1 MINMSKKSM
10 YGLIACITL
19 LVLGFVGVFAGKGD
33 SLKREEKT
41 SKTNQMEAT
50 VMAIEK
56 DGVTL
61 QDQNHII
68 YTFSASDIHT
78 SVGSV
83 LQIEY
88 TGALDKNK
96 DLQENEIV
104 GYKEAQSSLDE
115 NGIPTAWLDNGIF
128 SNYYILA
135 NNKLK
140 TMTLDEKIGQLLLV
154 RYPDTDAKAISALQK
169 YNFGGYLFF
178 ERDFKNKTEQQVKT
192 MIQNLQQTAKIPLL
206 TAVDEEGGK
215 VVRISSNP
223 NLAKETFKSSKELYA
238 SGGFDL
244 IRQDTVNKSNVLK
257 NLGLNLNLAP
267 VVDVTTNSSDY
278 MYSRALGENTD
289 LTSTYAKTVIEA
301 SKSLGVSYTLKHFPG
316 YGNNA
321 DTHQG
326 GSVDSRSYDDILKND
341 LPPFKSGI
349 SVGAEAVLVSHNTVN
364 SIDSQNP
371 ASLSPSVHNLLRNEL
386 GFTGIILTDDLA
398 MGATSSIDNATV
410 KALLAGNDLVITTD
424 YENSFNSIKT
434 ALENKTIDE
443 SMINKLAFRVIAW
456 KYYKGL
462 MFENAK

>member
-178 ERDFKNKTEQQVKT
+178 ERDC
-192 MIQNLQQTAKIPLL
+192 L
-206 TAVDEEGGK
+206 
-215 VVRISSNP
+215 
-223 NLAKETFKSSKELYA
+223 
-238 SGGFDL
+238 
-244 IRQDTVNKSNVLK
+244 
-257 NLGLNLNLAP
+257 
-267 VVDVTTNSSDY
+267 
-278 MYSRALGENTD
+278 
-289 LTSTYAKTVIEA
+289 
-301 SKSLGVSYTLKHFPG
+301 
-316 YGNNA
+316 
-321 DTHQG
+321 
-326 GSVDSRSYDDILKND
+326 
-341 LPPFKSGI
+341 
-349 SVGAEAVLVSHNTVN
+349 
-364 SIDSQNP
+364 
-371 ASLSPSVHNLLRNEL
+371 
-386 GFTGIILTDDLA
+386 
-398 MGATSSIDNATV
+398 
-410 KALLAGNDLVITTD
+410 
-424 YENSFNSIKT
+424 
-434 ALENKTIDE
+434 
-443 SMINKLAFRVIAW
+443 
-456 KYYKGL
+456 
-462 MFENAK
+462 

>member
-1 MINMSKKSM
+1 MSISKKNM

-19 LVLGFVGVFAGKGD
+19 LVLGFVGVFMKKED
-33 SLKREEKT
+33 SLKRKDET
-41 SKTNQMEAT
+41 SNTNQMEAT

-56 DGVTL
+56 DGITL
-61 QDQNHII
+61 QDKNNII

-78 SVGSV
+78 SIGSV

-88 TGALDKNK
+88 TGSLDKNK
-96 DLQENEIV
+96 DLQENEII
-104 GYKEAQSSLDE
+104 GYRETKSSVDE
-115 NGIPTAWLDNGIF
+115 NGIPIAWLDNGIF

-140 TMTLDEKIGQLLLV
+140 TMSLDEKIAQLLLV
-154 RYPDTDAKAISALQK
+154 RYPDTDAKAISVLQK

-178 ERDFKNKTEQQVKT
+178 ERDFKDKTEQQVKT
-192 MIQNLQQTAKIPLL
+192 MIQNAQQTAKIPLL

-215 VVRISSNP
+215 VVRISSNS
-223 NLAKETFKSSKELYA
+223 NLASAPFQSSKNLYTT
-238 SGGFDL
+238 GGFEL
-244 IRQDTVNKSNVLK
+244 IKQDTINKSNFLK

-289 LTSTYAKTVIEA
+289 LTSTYAKTVIE
-301 SKSLGVSYTLKHFPG
+301 SGKGLGVSYTLKHFPG

-326 GSVDSRSYDDILKND
+326 ASVDSRSYDDILKND

-349 SVGAEAVLVSHNTVN
+349 AAGAEAVLVSHNTVN

-386 GFTGIILTDDLA
+386 GFTGIIITDDLA

-424 YENSFNSIKT
+424 YENSFRSIKT
-434 ALENKTIDE
+434 AIENKTMDE